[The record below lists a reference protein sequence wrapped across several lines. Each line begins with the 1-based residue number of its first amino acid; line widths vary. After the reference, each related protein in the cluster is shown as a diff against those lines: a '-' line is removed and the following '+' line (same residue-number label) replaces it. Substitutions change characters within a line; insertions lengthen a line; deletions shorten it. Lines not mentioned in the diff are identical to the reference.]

1 MLVLGW
7 LLSRLFFDEM
17 CSVAAVRIAACRH
30 MRSIDYEY
38 SGVRDA
44 SNEGTV
50 CLADSK
56 AMKTS
61 LIVLNVLALFI
72 VDFFDVLTLVH
83 FVIIHA
89 SSFILLIFSYQVE
102 QLDSA
107 SVNSISSMPSFV
119 YQLSLIHI

>member
-83 FVIIHA
+83 
-89 SSFILLIFSYQVE
+89 
-102 QLDSA
+102 
-107 SVNSISSMPSFV
+107 
-119 YQLSLIHI
+119 LSLIHI